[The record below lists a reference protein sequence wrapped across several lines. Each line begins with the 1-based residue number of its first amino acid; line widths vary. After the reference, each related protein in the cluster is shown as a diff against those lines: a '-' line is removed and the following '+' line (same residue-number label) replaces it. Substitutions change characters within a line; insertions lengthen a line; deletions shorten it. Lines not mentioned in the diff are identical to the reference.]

1 MVTILFAL
9 GLLSVGL
16 MTVVLSFEV
25 LGRTENW
32 TKKKNLLIFHKV
44 FGYLFVLIFL
54 MLFAGMLQRFSQSS
68 FSVKADIHVALA
80 MGAGMLLLVKI
91 LIVRRYKKLSSH
103 LFMLGSTLYLLSFIM
118 VLIVVGPVFSSKN
131 VFAPVADGSPPSTG
145 MELTLENLKISE
157 PETRFVRL
165 CGQCHELDR
174 TFYSFQKYKTEA
186 QWEEVI
192 ERMRSK
198 TNTISENDVKALAGY
213 LAQFNQE

>member
-1 MVTILFAL
+1 
-9 GLLSVGL
+9 
-16 MTVVLSFEV
+16 
-25 LGRTENW
+25 
-32 TKKKNLLIFHKV
+32 
-44 FGYLFVLIFL
+44 
-54 MLFAGMLQRFSQSS
+54 
-68 FSVKADIHVALA
+68 
-80 MGAGMLLLVKI
+80 
-91 LIVRRYKKLSSH
+91 
-103 LFMLGSTLYLLSFIM
+103 
-118 VLIVVGPVFSSKN
+118 
-131 VFAPVADGSPPSTG
+131 

-157 PETRFVRL
+157 LETRFVRL